1 MVKMTETIKEVMELL
16 IEYAN
21 GDMSG
26 LYPPEDDI
34 QELVDYILD
43 LQEQLDET
51 RKSELDKEYRINKAI
66 AFIKS
71 EKAIKCSGIPIK
83 NFEAYENYLLSVLEG
98 SDKE

>member
-1 MVKMTETIKEVMELL
+1 MTDTIKDVMELL

-21 GDMSG
+21 GGMSG

-51 RKSELDKEYRINKAI
+51 RKSELDKEYRISKAI
-66 AFIKS
+66 EFINKHFYA
-71 EKAIKCSGIPIK
+71 KK
-83 NFEAYENYLLSVLEG
+83 NLNDLYSDERVLEMTIETLKG
-98 SDKE
+98 SDKK